1 MFIVNKPFD
10 MGVDTKTPPN
20 RMAKPDGESLKG
32 RPAKAGRVAVSKLN
46 LNGGGVAPPAT

>member
-1 MFIVNKPFD
+1 MKITFD
-10 MGVDTKTPPN
+10 MGVDTKRVTN

-32 RPAKAGRVAVSKLN
+32 RPARVGRVAVLKLN